1 MRRISDFSEIMLLDF
16 EFNWQGASHPRLPHI
31 VCGCAYAVRA
41 QKEYRIWGDDGDGFC
56 SVPPWPCDRNT
67 LFIGFNTIAE
77 ISCCMSLGWPL
88 PAFVLD
94 LLIEYRQLRNG
105 ILYKKAS
112 RRLADVMHRENLMW
126 IDPDN
131 KDEMHELILRGG
143 PYTPDEQREILE
155 YCWTDV
161 QALQLLFPWI
171 ISKSP
176 EDLDLALHRSRYTL
190 PVTDTETIGIPVNEP
205 AWNTFQE
212 RGEEIQARV
221 INGHPAYK
229 GLSITQDKFA
239 SWIDCLQRKYSS
251 NPLYLNKLREW
262 PLTPIGLLAVNKE
275 TLKKF
280 SSIPDV
286 AYLRAI
292 DSIID
297 QLREPSFTVERGRN
311 YYSILPFRAETSRN
325 STIGCILTASSW
337 LRGLIRP
344 EPGTALIYCDYCQEE
359 YYIAARLA
367 NDLSMQEL
375 YRQGDPYIEFG
386 KLLGQWPDGG
396 TKRTHPALR
405 ETLKTVC
412 LAAMYGAWYVT
423 IASRLNISIN
433 RARYLLE
440 EHQRRFPRVWR
451 WFRQQVALS
460 YGYRHAIT
468 PHGWKLHIGRFVG
481 ARTVRN
487 FPVQGTGADILRR
500 AHTLLWEAGYRIAA
514 PLHDALLVEVKIED
528 LNTAVVEVPTIMET
542 AGKQLLGDDS
552 ILVAEPYVIRP
563 GECATEL
570 IKPEAQSI
578 WETIRRVLEA

>member
-1 MRRISDFSEIMLLDF
+1 
-16 EFNWQGASHPRLPHI
+16 
-31 VCGCAYAVRA
+31 
-41 QKEYRIWGDDGDGFC
+41 
-56 SVPPWPCDRNT
+56 
-67 LFIGFNTIAE
+67 
-77 ISCCMSLGWPL
+77 
-88 PAFVLD
+88 
-94 LLIEYRQLRNG
+94 
-105 ILYKKAS
+105 
-112 RRLADVMHRENLMW
+112 
-126 IDPDN
+126 
-131 KDEMHELILRGG
+131 MHELILRGG
-143 PYTPDEQREILE
+143 PYTPDERREILE

-161 QALQLLFPWI
+161 EALRLLFPWT
-171 ISKSP
+171 ISKLP
-176 EDLDLALHRSRYTL
+176 EDLDSALHRARYTL
-190 PVTDTETIGIPVNEP
+190 PVTDTETIGIPVDGP
-205 AWNTFQE
+205 TWSAFQA
-212 RGEEIQARV
+212 RSTEIQAQV

-239 SWIDCLQRKYSS
+239 PWLDCLQRKYSD
-251 NPLYLNKLREW
+251 NPLHLSKLKEW
-262 PLTPIGLLAVNKE
+262 PLTRTGLLAVDKE

-280 SSIPDV
+280 SSIPDI
-286 AYLRAI
+286 AYLRAV
-292 DSIID
+292 DSVID

-325 STIGCILTASSW
+325 ATIGCVLTSSSW

-344 EPGTALIYCDYCQEE
+344 EPGTALIYCDFNQEE

-367 NDLSMQEL
+367 NDLGMQEL

-386 KLLGQWPDGG
+386 KLINQWPSGA
-396 TKRTHPALR
+396 TKKTHPALR

-481 ARTVRN
+481 VRTVRN
-487 FPVQGTGADILRR
+487 FPVQGAGADILRR
-500 AHTLLWEAGYRIAA
+500 AHILLWEAGYKICA
-514 PLHDALLVEVKIED
+514 PLHDALLAEVRIED
-528 LNTAVVEVPTIMET
+528 LDTAIIEVPTIMRA

-552 ILVAEPYVIRP
+552 ILEAKPYVIRS
-563 GECATEL
+563 GACAVEL
-570 IKPEAQSI
+570 IKPEARPI
-578 WETIRRVLEA
+578 WETVRRVLEA